1 MTGPSDAVDLPPAL
15 RELGAGVGAL
25 DLRTSITGP
34 VVSTLPVHR
43 VLVNVGRPYRL
54 LETLGDVRR
63 PTPGAPGDVAVVP
76 AGVPLAAEP
85 LDGTPQALA
94 ALVVSLAPDVIDEV
108 LDAAGRAPAPLVA
121 VVGSRSPAVAQL
133 GGLLHA
139 GLADRTELG
148 RLTLES
154 LGAALAV
161 AVVRDHTTV
170 PTRPAPARELGREQ
184 LHAVLTLVEDD
195 LSAPLTVADLAA
207 RAHVSVFH
215 FSRLFRT
222 TTGVSPH
229 RYVVQRRLAHARDLL
244 SGTDVPLA
252 EVALRCG
259 FADQSHLTR
268 LVREH
273 LGCTP
278 AELRTAARG
287 R

>member
-1 MTGPSDAVDLPPAL
+1 MTDPPDAVDLPPVP

-34 VVSTLPVHR
+34 VVSALPVHR

-54 LETLGDVRR
+54 VETLGDVRR
-63 PTPGAPGDVAVVP
+63 ATSGAPGDVAVVP

-85 LDGTPQALA
+85 LDGKPQPLC
-94 ALVVSLAPDVIDEV
+94 ALVVTFSPDVIGEV
-108 LDAAGRAPAPLVA
+108 LEAGGRARAPLVP
-121 VVGSRSPAVAQL
+121 VVGARSPAVAQL

-139 GLADRTELG
+139 GLADRTQLG
-148 RLTLES
+148 RLALES

-161 AVVRDHTTV
+161 AVVRDHTTAL
-170 PTRPAPARELGREQ
+170 RPAAPGRQ
-184 LHAVLTLVEDD
+184 LSRDQLQAVLALVEDD

-215 FSRLFRT
+215 FSRLFRAA
-222 TTGVSPH
+222 TGVSPH
-229 RYVVQRRLAHARDLL
+229 RYVVQRRLAHARELL
-244 SGTDVPLA
+244 TRTDVPLA
-252 EVALRCG
+252 QVALRCG

-268 LVREH
+268 LVRDR
-273 LGCTP
+273 LGTTP
-278 AELRTAARG
+278 AALRTAARG